1 MLGNS
6 LLPWRALVV
15 AGLTVWVPPVDVQ
28 AETDFNRV
36 GREMSGILQNLHY
49 ARPKFDAAL
58 SERMLATLFEDLD
71 PNRELF
77 TKQDVAKLEKEYG
90 RKLQVLL
97 IRSRAMEPA
106 QAVYKVYR
114 QRIQE
119 RDDFVHNLLEKEDAF
134 TFESEKSILSSR
146 EDADR
151 PANQQALQNLWSR
164 HLESELLEET
174 LRRRNEKKDPEAQKK
189 QLTVSQKILRRYER
203 IRRNVEAATE
213 EDIADHFLSAVAS
226 SYDPHTEYLSM
237 REYERFQARMKKG
250 LVGIGVTLQPD
261 DDGTV
266 RIVTVVIDGPAD
278 KEGSL
283 QLNDRIVGVDPKN
296 EGDEESMIDIH
307 YMKSDQVVEFI
318 KGDAGTK
325 VRLRVKP
332 AKEGEPL
339 HDIVIE
345 RGQVVYKDQYARA
358 EVIHSTDEKK
368 GQPRV
373 GYLRVP
379 SFYYDFDDGV
389 PSVSRDVQF
398 LLGRLDQERID
409 GLVLD
414 LRGNGGG
421 ALHEVVK
428 MAGLFLGAKP
438 VVQVKDS
445 GTKVEA
451 KWANQE
457 RPAYAGPLV
466 ILTDKASASASEI
479 LAGVL
484 QDYNRA
490 VLVGDSSTYGK
501 GSVQQQISIGRFFPM
516 LEDNRR
522 AGFLK
527 PTIQKYYRVSGSS
540 VQLVGVKP
548 DIILPSRYDAYEYGE
563 VFQRYALPH
572 DTIDKSEGFVPM
584 EGASLHRDALA
595 ARSAKRVKASQD
607 FQYVRE
613 DAERIEGERER
624 NKVSLNQKVRVSEI
638 EADRARQITR
648 NEERK
653 VRFESE
659 EARDRKQI
667 RVFELTLDD
676 LQADELREIKG
687 GQKRTVYTRRVERDI
702 DPTLEAPEW
711 PSGIG
716 PTKRESI
723 AIAFD
728 LIELTA
734 ASRIVKKGG
743 KPKA

>member
-1 MLGNS
+1 MPGNS

-15 AGLTVWVPPVDVQ
+15 AALTVWVPPVEVQ

-49 ARPKFDAAL
+49 ARPKFDAEL

-71 PNRELF
+71 PSRELF
-77 TKQDVAKLEKEYG
+77 TDQDVARLEKEYG

-114 QRIQE
+114 QRVQE
-119 RDDFVHNLLEKEDAF
+119 RDGYVHNLLKEEGAF
-134 TFESEKSILSSR
+134 TFYSEETILGSR
-146 EDADR
+146 EEAKR
-151 PANQQALQNLWSR
+151 PANQKELQKLWTQQ
-164 HLESELLEET
+164 LESELLEET
-174 LRRRNEKKDPEAQKK
+174 LRRRNEHKNPEAKAK
-189 QLTVSQKILRRYER
+189 QLTVTQKVLRRYER
-203 IRRNVEAATE
+203 VRRNVEAATE

-266 RIVTVVIDGPAD
+266 RIVAVVIKGPAD

-283 QLNDRIVGVDPKN
+283 QLNDRIIGVDPTNK
-296 EGDEESMIDIH
+296 GDEKGMIDIH
-307 YMKSDQVVEFI
+307 YMKSDQVVELI
-318 KGDAGTK
+318 KGDAKTK

-332 AKEGEPL
+332 AKEGAPV

-358 EVIHSTDEKK
+358 EIIHSKDEAK

-373 GYLRVP
+373 GYLRIP
-379 SFYYDFDDGV
+379 SFYYDFDDGI
-389 PSVSRDVQF
+389 PSVTRDVQF
-398 LLGRLDQERID
+398 LLGRLDQENID

-445 GTKVEA
+445 GTKVETKSA
-451 KWANQE
+451 HQE
-457 RPAYAGPLV
+457 RPAYTGPLV
-466 ILTDKASASASEI
+466 VLTDKASASASEI

-540 VQLVGVKP
+540 VQLVGVRP
-548 DIILPSRYDAYEYGE
+548 DIVLPSRYDAYEYGE
-563 VFQRYALPH
+563 IFQRYALPH
-572 DTIDKSEGFVPM
+572 DTIKKSAGFAPLD
-584 EGASLHRDALA
+584 ASSLHREALA
-595 ARSAKRVKASQD
+595 ERSAKRIKASQD

-613 DAERIEGERER
+613 DVARIEADRDR
-624 NKVSLNQKVRVSEI
+624 NEVSLNKNVRMNEI

-653 VRFESE
+653 TRFESE
-659 EARDRKQI
+659 ETRDRAQI
-667 RVFELTLDD
+667 RIFELTLDD
-676 LQADELREIKG
+676 LQADKLREIKE
-687 GQKRTVYTRRVERDI
+687 GQERTVYTRRVERDV

-734 ASRIVKKGG
+734 ASRIVKKDG